1 MAKGATIR
9 LLVDRAF
16 RKDYAK
22 VKRRGATVYEVIK
35 DDTIYTLKHYGTT
48 TVSYDTEQKELLH
61 WYGESVSDRDSMNAF
76 LRCLGDDRFY
86 FRYGP
91 RMGFLMEDHERG
103 THHELSV

>member
-22 VKRRGATVYEVIK
+22 LNRRGTTVYEVIK
-35 DDTIYTLKHYGTT
+35 DDTVYILKHYGTT
-48 TVSYDTEQKELLH
+48 TVVYDTEQQELLS

-76 LRCLGDDRFY
+76 LRCLGDERFY

-91 RMGFLMEDHERG
+91 VMGFLMEDHWED
-103 THHELSV
+103 EVYEVAI